1 MTSRS
6 YELNDSQLLL
16 SVPGAVEVLSGGIE
30 GRDGRNHH
38 WDGLELVRTWA
49 RCKVQ

>member
-16 SVPGAVEVLSGGIE
+16 SVPGAVRSSVEALREELGGITT
-30 GRDGRNHH
+30 GMALN
-38 WDGLELVRTWA
+38 L
-49 RCKVQ
+49 